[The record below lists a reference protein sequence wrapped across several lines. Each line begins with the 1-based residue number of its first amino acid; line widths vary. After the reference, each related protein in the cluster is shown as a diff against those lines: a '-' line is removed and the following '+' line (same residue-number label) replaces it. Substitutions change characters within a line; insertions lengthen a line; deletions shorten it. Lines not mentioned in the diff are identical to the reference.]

1 MHCIKSG
8 IMSHVA
14 MYSPQALDL
23 DMLLNVS
30 LVISEAIDLM
40 LIFLLLSLQIE
51 NFLCC
56 LRQEYPLGIE
66 KSLA

>member
-1 MHCIKSG
+1 
-8 IMSHVA
+8 